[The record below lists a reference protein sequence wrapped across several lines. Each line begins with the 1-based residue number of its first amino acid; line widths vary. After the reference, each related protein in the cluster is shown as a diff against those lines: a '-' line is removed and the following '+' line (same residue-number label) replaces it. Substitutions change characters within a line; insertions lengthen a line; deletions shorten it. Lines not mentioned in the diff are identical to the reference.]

1 MASASTKLFSTKSQS
16 SSMSVSSAH
25 TTVTKRK
32 LAVTAAAAAA
42 AVVADGKVRSVTQLP
57 FPTGE
62 QEGGTGWRQRMD
74 SGKDSKVGVAHA
86 QGRQ

>member
-42 AVVADGKVRSVTQLP
+42 VVADGKVRSVTQLP

-74 SGKDSKVGVAHA
+74 SGQDSKVGVAHA

>member
-1 MASASTKLFSTKSQS
+1 
-16 SSMSVSSAH
+16 MSVSSAH

-32 LAVTAAAAAA
+32 LAVTAAAAA

-74 SGKDSKVGVAHA
+74 SGQDSKVGVAHA